1 MRRVALGVD
10 PVEPYSK
17 IIKADGFIHI
27 KSHCGLDFDTG
38 EIVDGGIGEQTRVT
52 LEWLRRALEKAG
64 GDMADLVK
72 INVYM
77 SDIDADFDGMNAAY
91 DAYLLEA
98 GLDKPPARTTVGVPL
113 SWPGLLVQMDAL
125 AAGG

>member
-17 IIKADGFIHI
+17 VIKADGFIHI
-27 KSHCGLDFDTG
+27 KSHVGLDFETE
-38 EIVDGGIGEQTRVT
+38 EIVDGIGEQTRVT
-52 LEWLRRALEKAG
+52 LEWLRKALEHAG
-64 GDMADLVK
+64 GQMSNLVK

-91 DAYLLEA
+91 DEYMLQA
-98 GLDKPPARTTVGVPL
+98 GLDRPPARTTVGVPL
-113 SWPGLLVQMDAL
+113 SWDGLLVQMDAL
-125 AAGG
+125 AVDE

>member
-17 IIKADGFIHI
+17 VIKADGFIHI
-27 KSHCGLDFDTG
+27 KSHVGLDFDTE
-38 EIVDGGIGEQTRVT
+38 EIVEGIGDQTRVT
-52 LEWLRRALEKAG
+52 LDWLRKALEGAG
-64 GDMADLVK
+64 GQMAGLVK
-72 INVYM
+72 VNVYM

-91 DAYLLEA
+91 DEYMREA

-113 SWPGLLVQMDAL
+113 SWDGLLVQMDAL
-125 AAGG
+125 AVDE